1 MFCHHVVST
10 LYHFPYFVEH
20 KDFLKNVVGN
30 LFLSLLTY
38 GMNRKKKNISQ
49 NIFYITQKK

>member
-1 MFCHHVVST
+1 MFCHHVVSN
-10 LYHFPYFVEH
+10 LYNVLYFVEH
-20 KDFLKNVVGN
+20 KDILKNVGN

-38 GMNRKKKNISQ
+38 GMNRKKNISQ